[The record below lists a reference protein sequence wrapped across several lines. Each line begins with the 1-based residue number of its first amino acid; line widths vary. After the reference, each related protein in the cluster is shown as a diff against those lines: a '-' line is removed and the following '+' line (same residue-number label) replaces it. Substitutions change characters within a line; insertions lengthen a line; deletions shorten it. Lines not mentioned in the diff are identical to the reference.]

1 LIKHTHTYKK
11 PLKQLNFELAIME
24 IKERNNLYLEFADI
38 AVRRKK
44 KKKKTD
50 RFISVWDLTK
60 VLLRLPSNF
69 PVSLNLG

>member
-44 KKKKTD
+44 KKKK
-50 RFISVWDLTK
+50 
-60 VLLRLPSNF
+60 N
-69 PVSLNLG
+69 